1 MQQRLN
7 TQWDELNG
15 NAPTGGRDADGEAQ
29 RLAREALLFDGL
41 NRTSFTPAPTLR
53 VVQSQFESQRAS
65 SAEKLL
71 DLLAQVYPN
80 MTVAEARR
88 LVEKF

>member
-1 MQQRLN
+1 MHQRLN
-7 TQWDELNG
+7 SRWDELNG
-15 NAPTGGRDADGEAQ
+15 HASTRSREDDEAQ

-65 SAEKLL
+65 SAEKML

>member
-15 NAPTGGRDADGEAQ
+15 TAHAGGSADGEAQ
-29 RLAREALLFDGL
+29 RYAREALLFYGL

-53 VVQSQFESQRAS
+53 VVQNQFESQRAS